1 MTWTPQTPVVGMKST
16 GTRTF
21 TAEFD
26 REETPAA
33 VKPVRQ
39 TVSAELVLSSIILHF
54 IIGESLI

>member
-1 MTWTPQTPVVGMKST
+1 MKST